1 MYPLWKKAGFDDDVM
16 RKNQATAVE
25 VNRTNIGT
33 GSEAATLKHVS
44 KRWGL
49 VGCILMVF
57 PERLDTI
64 LNLTV
69 R

>member
-1 MYPLWKKAGFDDDVM
+1 MYPLWKKATIDDDVM
-16 RKNQATAVE
+16 RTNQATAAE
-25 VNRTNIGT
+25 VNQTNIRT
-33 GSEAATLKHVS
+33 ASEAATRKHVS
-44 KRWGL
+44 KRRGR